1 MALRMHG
8 TLPHPTQYSASV
20 DGAIGAFLWG
30 ALGASSLLVGAV
42 LALRTRPSNRT
53 VGLVLAFGAGSLI
66 SAVAYELVPTET
78 EQPLG
83 IGLAIGLGALT
94 FYFGDT
100 IIERMGGGQRKR
112 LDPDAAAAASAPGS
126 GPAIALGT
134 VLDGIPESLVLG
146 IGLALGGAISVAFL
160 AAVFISNLPE
170 GIGASV
176 SLRAAG
182 MPSRWIYGMWAA
194 IVVASATS
202 AAVGFA
208 LASRIGAG
216 GELVQAFAAGALI
229 TMIADTMIPEAFEHG
244 GKVTGLATVMGFA
257 LAALISGLE

>member
-1 MALRMHG
+1 
-8 TLPHPTQYSASV
+8 V
-20 DGAIGAFLWG
+20 NG
-30 ALGASSLLVGAV
+30 ALGALIWGGAAASSLLVGAV
-42 LALRTRPSNRT
+42 LALRTTPSNRT
-53 VGLVLAFGAGSLI
+53 VGLVLAFGAGTLI

-78 EQPLG
+78 QQPIG
-83 IGLAIGLGALT
+83 VGLAIGLGALV
-94 FYFGDT
+94 FYFGDR
-100 IIERMGGGQRKR
+100 IVEGMGGQQRKD
-112 LDPDAAAAASAPGS
+112 LDATPATAAPGS

-146 IGLALGGAISVAFL
+146 IGMALGGAISVAFL

-170 GIGASV
+170 AIGASV

-182 MPSRWIYGMWAA
+182 RPSRWIYGMWAA
-194 IVVASATS
+194 IVVVSAIS
-202 AAVGFA
+202 AAIGFA
-208 LASRIGAG
+208 FATRIGTG

-244 GKVTGLATVMGFA
+244 GNVTGLATVLGFG

>member
-1 MALRMHG
+1 LN
-8 TLPHPTQYSASV
+8 
-20 DGAIGAFLWG
+20 G
-30 ALGASSLLVGAV
+30 ALGALLWGGAAASSLLIGAV
-42 LALRTRPSNRT
+42 IALRTKPSNRT

-78 EQPLG
+78 DQPIG

-94 FYFGDT
+94 FYVGDT
-100 IIERMGGGQRKR
+100 LIERMGGQRRKR
-112 LDPDAAAAASAPGS
+112 LDPAAAAADSAAGS

-134 VLDGIPESLVLG
+134 VLDGIPESFVLG
-146 IGLALGGAISVAFL
+146 IGTALGGSISVAFL

-170 GIGASV
+170 AIGGSV

-182 MPSRWIYGMWAA
+182 MKPRWIYGMWAA
-194 IVVASATS
+194 IVAVSAVS
-202 AAVGFA
+202 AAIGFA
-208 LASRIGAG
+208 LASRIGSG

-244 GKVTGLATVMGFA
+244 GKVTGLATVLGFA
-257 LAALISGLE
+257 VAALISGLE